1 MKHLRWWFVT
11 LVSLFT
17 FLSELAIAAPTKL
30 NPDQLSPSCSPS
42 LSESCITG
50 LDDLSG
56 LTAAVLDF
64 SEEESDLAVALFG
77 CDCPQHIAW
86 VRQMKQSWLE

>member
-1 MKHLRWWFVT
+1 MKHLRWWSIT

-17 FLSELAIAAPTKL
+17 FLSELAIATPPRS
-30 NPDQLSPSCSPS
+30 NQEQLVLSCSPS
-42 LSESCITG
+42 LSESCFTG
-50 LDDLSG
+50 LNDLSG
-56 LTAAVLDF
+56 LTASVLDF

-86 VRQMKQSWLE
+86 VRQMKQSWLD